1 MSVNTPKLS
10 QYIILYMLT
19 IYTIDLC
26 VCVRTIVWVC
36 MSVSACESS
45 RSQFSIQSLFLVLS
59 WTSTRVE
66 PIALDSQIYN
76 THTRDI
82 CRYLHTHMYILY
94 THTHMIYTSA
104 GPPERDLFL
113 TRIYLTEIYQFVLT
127 RSIFINRYR
136 SICFA
141 NVVLYKNK
149 KKKKLYVD
157 NLKTKNL
164 KMKEWNTHTHTHKD
178 FDKATLSE
186 IYFHFVAKIKDDR
199 CYCFCFC
206 YYYYYNTTIVESIVH
221 SSLV

>member
-1 MSVNTPKLS
+1 MPLFTHTYVH
-10 QYIILYMLT
+10 T
-19 IYTIDLC
+19 IY
-26 VCVRTIVWVC
+26 R
-36 MSVSACESS
+36 
-45 RSQFSIQSLFLVLS
+45 
-59 WTSTRVE
+59 
-66 PIALDSQIYN
+66 
-76 THTRDI
+76 
-82 CRYLHTHMYILY
+82 LY

-113 TRIYLTEIYQFVLT
+113 TRIYLTKIYQFVLT
-127 RSIFINRYR
+127 RSILHIYRYR

-141 NVVLYKNK
+141 NVVLYKN
-149 KKKKLYVD
+149 KKKLYVD

-206 YYYYYNTTIVESIVH
+206 YYYYYDTTIVESIVH

>member
-1 MSVNTPKLS
+1 MPLFTHTYVH
-10 QYIILYMLT
+10 T
-19 IYTIDLC
+19 IY
-26 VCVRTIVWVC
+26 W
-36 MSVSACESS
+36 
-45 RSQFSIQSLFLVLS
+45 
-59 WTSTRVE
+59 
-66 PIALDSQIYN
+66 
-76 THTRDI
+76 
-82 CRYLHTHMYILY
+82 LY

-104 GPPERDLFL
+104 GPLERDLFL

-149 KKKKLYVD
+149 KKQKLYVD

-206 YYYYYNTTIVESIVH
+206 YYYYYDTTIVESIVH